1 MKKTFLFVLLSLCL
15 CCFLLGCNNDGY
27 ESRIT
32 DLRTDI
38 FIAES
43 DDFTLTAYMGRRETP
58 FSADGMVGNVQNVML
73 IKLQTAVIAARQVM
87 IDYDGKQYV
96 ADFTTH
102 PTSHHLSAVIAFP
115 PTQAETLNAKVVV
128 GETAIDVTLQKITP
142 ADAIS
147 YRKALSIAA
156 KSFSTAE
163 NGEFHVRLICE
174 NQNFY
179 WFCAVARENGSEAVL
194 LSATD
199 GKIIAK
205 KTFPSK

>member
-15 CCFLLGCNNDGY
+15 CCFLLGCKNDGY

-32 DLRTDI
+32 DLRTDV

-43 DDFTLTAYMGRRETP
+43 DDFTLTAYIGRRETP

-73 IKLQTAVIAARQVM
+73 IKLQTNVPTARRVE
-87 IDYDGKQYV
+87 INCDGKQYV

-102 PTSHHLSAVIAFP
+102 PVSNHLTAILDFPKTQADTLSAKVYFGD
-115 PTQAETLNAKVVV
+115 NAV
-128 GETAIDVTLQKITP
+128 DVTLQNVTP
-142 ADAIS
+142 KDAIS
-147 YRKALSIAA
+147 YRKALSIAV
-156 KSFSTAE
+156 KSFSDAQ
-163 NGEFHVRLICE
+163 NGEFHVRLIQE
-174 NQNFY
+174 NQHFY
-179 WFCAVARENGSEAVL
+179 WFCAIARENGSEAVL

-205 KTFPSK
+205 KNFPIK